1 MGWMERIENE
11 LGLPGLVEKLA
22 VDLKPTDLT
31 SLLLEVYRQQAQQ
44 RSAAQVLSEY
54 QQNRFVK
61 PAHVNP
67 RQLLRWEAHLYDTLP
82 EDVDVLELSPVTPL
96 GSCSVV
102 AGVDQNWSVATVRG
116 MEVVSDATNVLALE
130 AATRRQSLLKNQPKS
145 KEVVHLGASHR
156 LLRPQIPFI
165 PGVSTHFNLFCM
177 VSAGRDQ
184 GSGRFEFEHILRHLN
199 IQLTALRAFIPT
211 DLVLK
216 VTVTDFQGTTREERI
231 ESEILGV
238 LKARFP
244 NVVCEIDPGRTG
256 GKGYYSGLCFYV
268 FALMPDGDELS
279 LSDGGEVPW
288 GQRLLSSQKERM
300 VISGLSGE
308 RAAGLQK

>member
-1 MGWMERIENE
+1 MGWMDRIENE

-61 PAHVNP
+61 PAKVNP
-67 RQLLRWEAHLYDTLP
+67 RSLLRWEANLYDTLP
-82 EDVDVLELSPVTPL
+82 EEVEVLELSPVTPL
-96 GSCSVV
+96 GTCSVV

-130 AATRRQSLLKNQPKS
+130 AATRRQGLLKIQPKS

-184 GSGRFEFEHILRHLN
+184 GSGHFEFEHILRHLS
-199 IQLTALRAFIPT
+199 IQLTALRAFIKP

-216 VTVTDFQGTTREERI
+216 VTVTDYQGTAREERMK
-231 ESEILGV
+231 SEILAV
-238 LKARFP
+238 LQARFP
-244 NVVCEIDPGRTG
+244 NLVCEIDPGRTG

-288 GQRLLSSQKERM
+288 GQRLLSSEKERM